1 MSRRYPC
8 KRLRALEL
16 LNDVDR
22 DKTRLGQQEQD
33 MNKQSNDTK
42 DLFPKFTPT
51 KDATSPLRNLQ
62 GVGLPYNPFPH
73 PIHHLGG
80 LSSH

>member
-8 KRLRALEL
+8 KWSRALEL
-16 LNDVDR
+16 LNEVDR

-33 MNKQSNDTK
+33 MNKQSKDTN

-51 KDATSPLRNLQ
+51 KDATSPLRSSQ
-62 GVGLPYNPFPH
+62 RAGLPYNPYPH
-73 PIHHLGG
+73 PIYHLGG
-80 LSSH
+80 LSTH